1 MIVVCTNLGEGL
13 EYKTNTDGLTI
24 GKSYDVIIS
33 NPISFEMGFEMEPS
47 PGLKAHLVGF
57 YYIKNDFGVN
67 KKYNQTLFLKL
78 EEWREK
84 QLGKLL

>member
-33 NPISFEMGFEMEPS
+33 NPISFEMETS

-57 YYIKNDFGVN
+57 YYK
-67 KKYNQTLFLKL
+67 
-78 EEWREK
+78 
-84 QLGKLL
+84 

>member
-33 NPISFEMGFEMEPS
+33 NPISFEMETS

-57 YYIKNDFGVN
+57 YYIKNDFGVA
-67 KKYNQTLFLKL
+67 KKYNQSLFLKL